1 MYNVHEIIDS
11 LIEEQY
17 AMFKALVGGNYSG
30 FCTLYADIMSKLAAL
45 RKGAK
50 EDDEAKKA
58 QIEDMKAQLRRA
70 LESKVEPGGS
80 VEGGETE
87 TYNYMDGGE

>member
-30 FCTLYADIMSKLAAL
+30 FCTLYADSMSKLAAL
-45 RKGAK
+45 RNGVK
-50 EDDEAKKA
+50 EDMQAKAA
-58 QIEDMKAQLRRA
+58 QIDDLKAQLKRA
-70 LESKVEPGGS
+70 LESTVEPGGS

-87 TYNYMDGGE
+87 TYNYMDRGE